1 MKFLYKKGDTYIL
14 HQQSPV
20 PWLHSNDG
28 EFAGMRLDGR
38 DCKGKEYMDY
48 AAKVARRAFFG
59 NYSQSDNG
67 FMWYLWCG
75 KKSPL
80 AGRIMKTFAAASVP
94 VTGKN
99 PCEKA
104 FHSVLFIV

>member
-48 AAKVARRAFFG
+48 AAKVARRAFLEITA
-59 NYSQSDNG
+59 SQT
-67 FMWYLWCG
+67 MALCG
-75 KKSPL
+75 TCG
-80 AGRIMKTFAAASVP
+80 AE
-94 VTGKN
+94 KN
-99 PCEKA
+99 PRWQA
-104 FHSVLFIV
+104 GL